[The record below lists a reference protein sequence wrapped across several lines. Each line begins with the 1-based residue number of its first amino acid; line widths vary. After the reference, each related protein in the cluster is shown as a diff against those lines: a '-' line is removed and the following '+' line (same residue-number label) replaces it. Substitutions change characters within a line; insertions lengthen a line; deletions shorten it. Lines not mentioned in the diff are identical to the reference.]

1 MQHITVIKCV
11 LEQDNVL
18 NVIITIQ
25 GIVQWME
32 PSCKNK
38 HTIHGSYPE
47 VPNLHTVSYLN
58 AREMTL
64 NSISVISHFWSVL
77 VYGSWKSLPYWHDL
91 TFMVLQ
97 LINLNSW
104 SLVFLSINSF
114 FKPRSFKENCDKFH
128 FLLLLRI
135 NMLRRL
141 KYFCNFQENR
151 NAERLFFKLLKEV
164 AGMLNPVKE

>member
-1 MQHITVIKCV
+1 MWSLRSRGLCSEWNPPAKTSTLYMVHTLRSQTCIQCLIWM
-11 LEQDNVL
+11 LEKWHS
-18 NVIITIQ
+18 T
-25 GIVQWME
+25 
-32 PSCKNK
+32 P
-38 HTIHGSYPE
+38 
-47 VPNLHTVSYLN
+47 YLSSL
-58 AREMTL
+58 T
-64 NSISVISHFWSVL
+64 SG
-77 VYGSWKSLPYWHDL
+77 VYWYMGHENSLPYWHDL